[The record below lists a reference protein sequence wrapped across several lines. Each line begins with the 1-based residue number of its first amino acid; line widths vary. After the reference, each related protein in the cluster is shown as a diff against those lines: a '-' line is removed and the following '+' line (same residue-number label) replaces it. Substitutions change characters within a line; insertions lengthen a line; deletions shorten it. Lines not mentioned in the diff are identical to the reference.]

1 MAKSDEVDA
10 LVAAWQRERPDL
22 DVTPMHVLSRVTRLA
37 RHLDLARREAFAAH
51 DLEAG
56 EFDVLAA
63 LRRAGKP
70 YELTPSQLIA
80 ANLVTSGTMTN
91 RIDRLEQKNLV
102 TRKPD
107 PNDGRG
113 VLVKLTTVGQNAVD
127 AALTDLPERERILL
141 AGISKSERNQ
151 LADVLREIVLPF
163 D

>member
-22 DVTPMHVLSRVTRLA
+22 DVTLMHVLSRVTRLA

-113 VLVKLTTVGQNAVD
+113 VLVKLTTAGQNAVD
-127 AALTDLPERERILL
+127 AALTDLLERERILL